1 MTTWLTVNRAE
12 PYRLDLQGV
21 HDYIEPDNPDAAL
34 ALLLHIEDQVDSLAD
49 PNFPRRKGRKPG
61 TLELVVHPN
70 YVVVLQQ
77 TDTTVTVLNLL
88 HVARQYP

>member
-1 MTTWLTVNRAE
+1 MTALQVIKTDQFL
-12 PYRLDLQGV
+12 LDLEAVVLFIAQ
-21 HDYIEPDNPDAAL
+21 DNVIAAL
-34 ALLLHIEDQVDSLAD
+34 DLEQHVHSQVDSLAD
-49 PNFPRRKGRKPG
+49 PNFPRRLGRAPG

-70 YVVVLQQ
+70 YVVVLRQ

>member
-1 MTTWLTVNRAE
+1 MGYTVVKSDQFLQDVENVVLFIAE
-12 PYRLDLQGV
+12 DNIGAADALEQRV
-21 HDYIEPDNPDAAL
+21 HQ
-34 ALLLHIEDQVDSLAD
+34 QVDSLAD

-77 TDTTVTVLNLL
+77 NEVTVTVLNLM

>member
-1 MTTWLTVNRAE
+1 MAALKVIKSDQFLADLENVVFFIAQDNVMAA
-12 PYRLDLQGV
+12 LDLEQHV
-21 HDYIEPDNPDAAL
+21 HS
-34 ALLLHIEDQVDSLAD
+34 QVDGLAD
-49 PNFPRRKGRKPG
+49 PNFPRRRGRRPG

-77 TDTTVTVLNLL
+77 SDTTAKVLNLL

>member
-1 MTTWLTVNRAE
+1 MLKVVKTDQFL
-12 PYRLDLQGV
+12 LD
-21 HDYIEPDNPDAAL
+21 
-34 ALLLHIEDQVDSLAD
+34 IEDIVLFIAEDNINAAADLETRVHQQADSLSD

-70 YVVVLQQ
+70 YVIVLTQSAS
-77 TDTTVTVLNLL
+77 TVMVLSLL

>member
-1 MTTWLTVNRAE
+1 MLNVVKTVQFLSDLDDVVLFIAQDNLSAAV
-12 PYRLDLQGV
+12 RLEDHV
-21 HDYIEPDNPDAAL
+21 HQQAN
-34 ALLLHIEDQVDSLAD
+34 SLAD

-70 YVVVLQQ
+70 YLVVLQQ

>member
-1 MTTWLTVNRAE
+1 MGYTVVKSDQFLQDVENVVLFIAE
-12 PYRLDLQGV
+12 DNIGAADALEQRV
-21 HDYIEPDNPDAAL
+21 HQ
-34 ALLLHIEDQVDSLAD
+34 QVDSLAD

-70 YVVVLQQ
+70 YVAVLQQ
-77 TDTTVTVLNLL
+77 NEATMTVLNLM